1 MASSFFNI
9 LRVHRYS
16 NGWTRVVVLSFAL
29 ILAAGLGDNRG
40 VSKNGS
46 LSSTAAPAPDSALAR
61 PDAPNQAEFLAHYSE
76 LPLSFESNEGQVDQ
90 RVKFLSRGVGYT
102 LFLTGDEAV
111 LSLRAAGE
119 SAKNQVERSAEL
131 RSGVTENER
140 TATVRTKLVGANPAA
155 RVSGIDEQAGKS
167 NYFVGND
174 PTKWRT
180 NVPNYSSVRYKD
192 AYPGVDLVYYGNQR
206 QLEYDLV
213 VAPGAEPQA
222 ILLDITA
229 DGRKPLR
236 VANNGDLVVI
246 TAVGEVRF
254 RKPTIYQPE
263 GNSDW
268 PANASYAAGARRT
281 VDGRWVRRGASRV
294 GFEIGAYDKRQP
306 LVIDPAL
313 YYSTYVGGT
322 LFNPIFSLAIDSS
335 GNAYVT
341 GNTTSTNFP
350 TTTGAYQTKYA
361 GSHDAFVTKVN
372 PAGTAYLYSTYLG
385 GNGID
390 HGSGI
395 AVDSLGNA
403 YVAGTTSSKNYP
415 VTAGAFQ
422 STCGGCAGGNPD
434 GFVTKLNPTGSA
446 LLYSTYLGGSDG
458 YEHVDAIAV
467 DGSGDAFI
475 TGFTCSSDF
484 PTTPGAFQTTYKGS
498 CTLFGGN
505 ARITKLNPTGTAP
518 VYSTFLGGTG
528 TDCANSITVDA
539 GGNAYV
545 TGYTTSTDFPTAG
558 EPYQSQNQG
567 ANDVFVSKL
576 NPAGS
581 ALVYSTYIGGSND
594 DQAWGVRLD
603 PSGNAYVVGQ
613 TLSTDFPVSPGAV
626 QTTCASCAVSSP
638 QTDGFVVKVNA
649 AGSALPYSTYLG
661 GTGEDTAFAVAVS
674 STGEAYVAGETGSK
688 DFPVTPGA
696 FQSTNTG
703 GIDSYVTHLNAKGTS
718 EVYSTY
724 FGNSATTILGI
735 GLNNVD
741 HSFVVAGRTYSSTF
755 PTTPGAVQ
763 TTCPTC
769 NLQAKNAD
777 GFVARFVVGDQIWP
791 LTLNFGTQTIGTSG
805 AAQKTTLSNSGVP
818 VLNVSNVQITG
829 TNAVDFSESDT
840 CGSPVAS
847 GASCTVTVT
856 FKPSTNGAET
866 ATLTVTDD
874 AANSP
879 QHVTLQGTGSSVK
892 LAPAS
897 VNFGNQAVGTTGSMQ
912 QITLTNL
919 GSTALHI
926 SKISVVGTN
935 AGDFAESST
944 CGSSVLRGAKCF
956 INVTFGPTSKG
967 RRTAAVSINDDGG
980 GSPQQVALTG
990 NGN

>member
-1 MASSFFNI
+1 MASLFNFSCI
-9 LRVHRYS
+9 CGS
-16 NGWTRVVVLSFAL
+16 SSPWTRVALLSFAL
-29 ILAAGLGDNRG
+29 ILTAGFGDGGAGKRATLSVAATPAKLD
-40 VSKNGS
+40 
-46 LSSTAAPAPDSALAR
+46 AA
-61 PDAPNQAEFLAHYSE
+61 NQAEVVARYGE
-76 LPLSFESNEGQVDQ
+76 LPLSFESNQGQVDEH
-90 RVKFLSRGVGYT
+90 VKFLSRGIGYT
-102 LFLTGDEAV
+102 LFLTADEAV
-111 LSLRAAGE
+111 LSLRGTSGVAKDHAG
-119 SAKNQVERSAEL
+119 RSAEL
-131 RSGVTENER
+131 STEDESSALLR
-140 TATVRTKLVGANPAA
+140 MKLVGANPSAT
-155 RVSGIDEQAGKS
+155 VSGIDEQAGKS

-174 PTKWRT
+174 PAKWRT
-180 NVPNYSSVRYKD
+180 NVTNYSSVRYKN
-192 AYPGVDLVYYGNQR
+192 AYPGVDLVYYGNHR

-213 VAPGAEPQA
+213 VAPDADPGA
-222 ILLDITA
+222 ILLDIAA
-229 DGRKPLR
+229 DGRRPLR
-236 VANNGDLVVI
+236 VAANGDLVVN

-263 GNSDW
+263 GNSEQSSTV
-268 PANASYAAGARRT
+268 PYPITARHS
-281 VDGRWVRRGASRV
+281 VDGRWVRKGKSQV

-306 LVIDPAL
+306 LIIDPAL
-313 YYSTYVGGT
+313 YYSTFVGGT
-322 LFNPIFSLAIDSS
+322 LFNPIFSAAVDSS

-372 PAGTAYLYSTYLG
+372 ASGTAFVYSTYLG

-395 AVDSLGNA
+395 AVDGSGNA

-434 GFVTKLNPTGSA
+434 GFVTKLNPAGTA

-467 DGSGDAFI
+467 DGSGDAYI
-475 TGFTCSSDF
+475 TGFTCSTDF
-484 PTTPGAFQTTYKGS
+484 PTTPGAFQTTYKGA

-505 ARITKLNPTGTAP
+505 ARITELNPTGTAP
-518 VYSTFLGGTG
+518 VYSTYLGGTG
-528 TDCANSITVDA
+528 TDCANSITVDSL
-539 GGNAYV
+539 GNTYV
-545 TGYTTSTDFPTAG
+545 AGYTNSTDFPAAG
-558 EPYQSQNQG
+558 EPYQSQNHG

-576 NPAGS
+576 NPGGS
-581 ALVYSTYIGGSND
+581 TLVYSTYIGGSDD
-594 DQAWGVRLD
+594 DQAWGVRVD

-613 TLSTDFPVSPGAV
+613 TLSTDFPVSTGAF
-626 QTTCASCAVSSP
+626 QTTCGSCTGSSP
-638 QTDGFVVKVNA
+638 QTDGFVAKVNA
-649 AGSALPYSTYLG
+649 TGSALPYSTYLG

-674 STGEAYVAGETGSK
+674 STGEAYVAGETGSR

-696 FQSTNTG
+696 FQSATTG
-703 GIDSYVTHLNAKGTS
+703 GISAYVTHLNAKGSS

-724 FGNSATTILGI
+724 FGNGATTILGI

-741 HSFVVAGRTYSSTF
+741 HSFVVAGRTYSPLY

-791 LTLNFGTQTIGTSG
+791 LTLTFAPQAIGSSSV
-805 AAQKTTLSNSGVP
+805 AQVTTLSNSGAT
-818 VLNVSNVQITG
+818 VLNVSNIQITG

-840 CGSPVAS
+840 CGSPVAA
-847 GASCTVTVT
+847 GASCAVSVT
-856 FKPSTNGAET
+856 FMPSTNGAES
-866 ATLTVTDD
+866 ATLTVTDN
-874 AANSP
+874 ASNSP
-879 QHVTLQGTGSSVK
+879 QHVIIQGTGSSVK
-892 LAPAS
+892 LTPAS
-897 VNFGNQAVGTTGSMQ
+897 INFGNQKVGTPSSAAA
-912 QITLTNL
+912 ITLMNQ

-935 AGDFAESST
+935 AGDFSETST
-944 CGSSVLRGAKCF
+944 CAASLPRGAKCS
-956 INVTFGPTSKG
+956 ISVTFAPTVKG
-967 RRTAAVSINDDGG
+967 KRTAAVSINDDGA
-980 GSPQQVALTG
+980 GSPQQVSLTG